1 MEEPIVRP
9 TMKML
14 PGDEVRQLMWRF
26 AERYDIQMAV
36 AGARSVARG
45 TVAKLVADGQ
55 RASHDWTPEK
65 QGAFD
70 AFDASGIT
78 ASTLKQEFGG
88 LFDGP
93 KNLASSLL
101 SYELSWVDNGAAT
114 SALVNGLAMGPIA
127 ELGTPEQKERYMTL
141 CAPGNP
147 SGKTWRGSFAL
158 TEPLPYVG
166 VDTGVLCGRVSIA
179 EWKDGEEP
187 MIRVEKRGRFI
198 TNIAICD
205 YVTIAANSGDDRIKG
220 SCMIIV
226 EATDPGKFDRGAQT
240 LKCVH
245 QLSNTGDPVIDVVVP
260 ASRIVGGYDIVDGK
274 VVPKLGHSEII
285 AQVFSKTRVG
295 VGVMGAGSLMSAIEP
310 VIRYQRTR
318 FRGAAGVEET
328 SPRYQQGLQM
338 KEDVTER
345 LADVWATA
353 EAAASLGF
361 DISRRFDEIELI
373 QDEAKAKLGK
383 GREMLKNMKAPMERA
398 AGLLAEGLDPN
409 ADEDVTVRYV
419 YLQALCNILCPAC
432 KLWNTGHGAD
442 MMRQAVSLMGG
453 YGITED
459 CPGFLFHKWTDMQLD
474 ATYEGPEAV
483 QRRQISET
491 MANPVFLAQVEAWAK
506 AGEACPC
513 AAENGAKAI
522 SAALRLWAW
531 TQNFAKAAKDANG
544 KRLGASQRH
553 GVVFPLADALA
564 GLMAANS
571 FREDIKFLAL
581 NGADHPVVGPELQS
595 YLNTF
600 NDLLGTVAADVAG
613 EAGKIC
619 AGVVYGFGAATADDK
634 AAFAALRNELDE
646 ALAGTRLAKDR
657 AAKCLTTIMIPEALD
672 YPM

>member
-1 MEEPIVRP
+1 
-9 TMKML
+9 MKML

-361 DISRRFDEIELI
+361 DISRRFDELELI

-383 GREMLKNMKAPMERA
+383 GREMLKNMKAPMEKAAAILA
-398 AGLLAEGLDPN
+398 AGGDPL

-419 YLQALCNILCPAC
+419 YLQALCNILCPSC

-442 MMRQAVSLMGG
+442 VMRQAVSLMGG

-459 CPGFLFHKWTDMQLD
+459 CPGFLFYKWTDMQLD

-491 MANPVFLAQVEAWAK
+491 MGNTVFLAQLEAWAK
-506 AGEACPC
+506 ELEACPC
-513 AAENGAKAI
+513 AAENGANALA
-522 SAALRLWAW
+522 AALRLWAW
-531 TQNFAKAAKDANG
+531 TRAFAAGAKDPNG
-544 KRLGASQRH
+544 KKLGASQRH
-553 GVVFPLADALA
+553 GVVFPLSDALA
-564 GLMAANS
+564 GLMAAKS
-571 FREDIKFLAL
+571 FHADIKFLAL
-581 NGADHPVVGPELQS
+581 NGAEHPVVGPELQG

-600 NDLLGTVAADVAG
+600 NDLLGTVVADVAG
-613 EAGKIC
+613 EAAKIC
-619 AGVVYGFGAATADDK
+619 SGVVYGFGAASADDK
-634 AAFAALRNELDE
+634 AAFAALRNALDE

-657 AAKCLTTIMIPEALD
+657 AAKTLTTIMIPEALD
-672 YPM
+672 YPL

>member
-1 MEEPIVRP
+1 MDIERP

-14 PGDEVRQLMWRF
+14 PGDEVRQIMWRI
-26 AERYDIQMAV
+26 AERYDIQMAI

-45 TVAKLVADGQ
+45 LIAKLVADGQ
-55 RASHDWTPEK
+55 RKTHEWTPEK
-65 QGAFD
+65 QSMFD
-70 AFDASGIT
+70 AFDASGVT
-78 ASTLKQEFGG
+78 AATLNADCGG
-88 LFDGP
+88 LFEGP
-93 KNLASSLL
+93 RNLAESMLT
-101 SYELSWVDNGAAT
+101 YETAWVDNGAAT
-114 SALVNGLAMGPIA
+114 SSFVNALAMGPIA
-127 ELGTPEQKERYMTL
+127 ELGTPEQKKRYMTL
-141 CAPGNP
+141 CAPGNE

-198 TNIAICD
+198 TNIAIAD
-205 YVTIAANSGDDRIKG
+205 YVTIAVNSGDDRIKG
-220 SCMIIV
+220 SCMVVV

-260 ASRIVGGYDIVDGK
+260 ASRIIGGYDIVDGK

-318 FRGAAGVEET
+318 FRGAAGVEES

-353 EAAASLGF
+353 EAASSLGF
-361 DISRRFDEIELI
+361 DISRCFDALELI

-383 GREMLKNMKAPMERA
+383 GREMLKNMKAPMEKA
-398 AGLLAEGLDPN
+398 VQLLGEGKNPLD
-409 ADEDVTVRYV
+409 DEDVTVRYV
-419 YLQALCNILCPAC
+419 YLQAICNILCPSC

-442 MMRQAVSLMGG
+442 VMRQAVTLMGG

-459 CPGFLFHKWTDMQLD
+459 CPGFLFYKWTDMQLD

-491 MANPVFLAQVEAWAK
+491 MSNPVFLAQVEAWAK
-506 AGEACPC
+506 ELEACPC
-513 AAENGAKAI
+513 AAENGANAL
-522 SAALRLWAW
+522 AAGLRLWSW
-531 TQNFAKAAKDANG
+531 TQAFAKTAKDPNG
-544 KRLGASQRH
+544 KKLGASQRH

-564 GLMAANS
+564 GLMAAKS
-571 FREDIKFLAL
+571 FHADIKFLAQ
-581 NGADHPVVGPELQS
+581 NGADHPVVGPELEG

-600 NDLLGTVAADVAG
+600 NDLLGTVVADVVG
-613 EAGKIC
+613 EAVKIC
-619 AGVVYGFGAATADDK
+619 TGVVYGFSAATAEDK
-634 AAFAALRNELDE
+634 AAYCALRGALDE
-646 ALAGTRLAKDR
+646 SLAGTRLAKDR
-657 AAKCLTTIMIPEALD
+657 AAKCLTTVMIPEALD

>member
-1 MEEPIVRP
+1 MESTERP

-14 PGDEVRQLMWRF
+14 PGDEVRQIMWRF

-45 TVAKLVADGQ
+45 DVAKLVAGGQ
-55 RASHDWTPEK
+55 RATHDWTPEK

-93 KNLASSLL
+93 KNLASSLI

-127 ELGTPEQKERYMTL
+127 ELGTPEQKARYMTL
-141 CAPGNP
+141 CAPGNE

-198 TNIAICD
+198 TNIAIAD
-205 YVTIAANSGDDRIKG
+205 YVTVAANSGDERIKG

-274 VVPKLGHSEII
+274 VVPRLGHSEII

-295 VGVMGAGSLMSAIEP
+295 VGVMGAGSLMSAVEP

-318 FRGAAGVEET
+318 FRGAAGVDEA

-353 EAAASLGF
+353 EAASSLGF
-361 DISRRFDEIELI
+361 DISRRYDELELI

-383 GREMLKNMKAPMERA
+383 GCEMLKNMKAPMERA
-398 AGLLAEGLDPN
+398 AALLAEGKNPMDDP
-409 ADEDVTVRYV
+409 DVTVRYV
-419 YLQALCNILCPAC
+419 YLQAVCNILCPSC

-442 MMRQAVSLMGG
+442 VTRQAVSLMGG

-459 CPGFLFHKWTDMQLD
+459 CPGFLFYKWTDMQLD

-531 TQNFAKAAKDANG
+531 TQNFAKTAKDANG

-634 AAFAALRNELDE
+634 AAFAALRNGLDE

>member
-1 MEEPIVRP
+1 
-9 TMKML
+9 MKML

-88 LFDGP
+88 LFDGT
-93 KNLASSLL
+93 KNQASSLL

-274 VVPKLGHSEII
+274 VVPKLAHSEII

-383 GREMLKNMKAPMERA
+383 GREMLKNMKVPMEKAAAILA
-398 AGLLAEGLDPN
+398 AGGDPL

-419 YLQALCNILCPAC
+419 YLQALCNILCPSC
-432 KLWNTGHGAD
+432 KLWNTGHGANV
-442 MMRQAVSLMGG
+442 MREAVSLMGG

-459 CPGFLFHKWTDMQLD
+459 CPGFLFYKWTDMQLD

-491 MANPVFLAQVEAWAK
+491 MANTVFLAQLEAWAK
-506 AGEACPC
+506 ELDACPK
-513 AAENGAKAI
+513 ADENGSHALA
-522 SAALRLWAW
+522 AALRLWAW
-531 TQNFAKAAKDANG
+531 TRAFAAGAKDPNG
-544 KRLGASQRH
+544 KKLGASQRH
-553 GVVFPLADALA
+553 GVVFPLSDALA
-564 GLMAANS
+564 GLMAAMS
-571 FREDIKFLAL
+571 FWQDIKFLAL
-581 NGADHPVVGPELQS
+581 NGAEHPVVGPELQG

-600 NDLLGTVAADVAG
+600 NDLLGTVIADVAG
-613 EAGKIC
+613 EAAKIC
-619 AGVVYGFGAATADDK
+619 SGVVYGFGAASADDK
-634 AAFAALRNELDE
+634 AAFAALRNALDE

-657 AAKCLTTIMIPEALD
+657 AAKTLTTIMIPEALD
-672 YPM
+672 YPL